1 MKIKAL
7 KTLIYGLSIFVIGF
21 SVFIYPSQ
29 AFAKKDTLV
38 NSGFKIKTIVVD
50 AGHGERPAGG
60 GRYSPGSQGI
70 YSLER
75 DVTLAIAKKLQ
86 KAIEKDI
93 PGVKVVMTRTT
104 PEDVQFQ
111 KRADIANQNKGDLF
125 ISIHCNALANK
136 TVRQVVGRKRGKP
149 VYKNVSV
156 PDRSGKGVLML
167 LYSTE
172 RTGPQIEAL
181 RENAEIGGNPND
193 TKTTESQDP
202 QTIILINLL
211 KNKYRKQSIHLA
223 DLLNKEFIL
232 DGRRSEGLRE
242 QVLYVLDHTAMPS
255 VMIETGY
262 INNKEEEEYLNSETG
277 QEEIVNAIIRGI
289 QNYKRDAEK
298 RSE

>member
-7 KTLIYGLSIFVIGF
+7 KRLICRLSAFVICF
-21 SVFIYPSQ
+21 SAFIPQSQ
-29 AFAKKDTLV
+29 ASVKNDTLV
-38 NSGFKIKTIVVD
+38 NTGFKIKTIIVY
-50 AGHGERPAGG
+50 AGHGERPPGG
-60 GRYSPGSQGI
+60 GRFSPGAEGT

-75 DVTLAIAKKLQ
+75 TVTLAIAKKLQ
-86 KAIEKDI
+86 KAIEKEI
-93 PGVKVVMTRTT
+93 PDVKVVMTRTT
-104 PEDVQFQ
+104 TEDVPFQ
-111 KRADIANQNKGDLF
+111 KRSDIANQNKGDLF
-125 ISIHCNALANK
+125 ISIHCNSLPNK

-149 VYKNVSV
+149 IYKNVSV
-156 PDRSGKGVLML
+156 PDRSGRGVLML
-167 LYSTE
+167 LYSTD
-172 RTGPQIEAL
+172 RTGPQLEAL
-181 RENAEIGGNPND
+181 RENAEIGGGPND
-193 TKTTESQDP
+193 NKAVEADP
-202 QTIILINLL
+202 QSVILINLI

-262 INNKEEEEYLNSETG
+262 INNKTDEDYLNSEDG
-277 QEEIVNAIIRGI
+277 QEEIVGAIIRGI

>member
-7 KTLIYGLSIFVIGF
+7 KTLIYGLSAFVICF
-21 SVFIYPSQ
+21 SFIISPSQ
-29 AFAKKDTLV
+29 ASAKKDTLV
-38 NSGFKIKTIVVD
+38 NSGFKIKTIIVD
-50 AGHGERPAGG
+50 AGHGDRPSGG
-60 GRYSPGSQGI
+60 GRYSPGAEGT

-75 DVTLAIAKKLQ
+75 TVTLAIAQKLQ
-86 KAIEKDI
+86 KAIEKNI
-93 PGVKVVMTRTT
+93 PDVRVVMTRTT
-104 PEDVQFQ
+104 PEDVPFQ
-111 KRADIANQNKGDLF
+111 TRSDIANQNKGDLF
-125 ISIHCNALANK
+125 ISIHCNALPNK
-136 TVRQVVGRKRGKP
+136 TVRQVVGRKKGKP

-167 LYSTE
+167 LYSTQ
-172 RTGPQIEAL
+172 RTGPQMDAL
-181 RENAEIGGNPND
+181 RENAEIGGGPNE
-193 TKTTESQDP
+193 TKTADAQDP
-202 QTIILINLL
+202 QSVILINLL

-262 INNKEEEEYLNSETG
+262 INNKEEEDFLNSEEG
-277 QEEIVNAIIRGI
+277 QEEVANTILRGI
-289 QNYKRDAEK
+289 ENYKRDAEK